1 MIKLKQNLISLEIE
15 GDIMVYISLLFLTL
29 FFAPAEAT
37 PNDGILIHTYEE
49 DVTGDGEVE
58 LLELKGKLF
67 AEDGVYY
74 QDIWVDI
81 SSHSSDKTW
90 RINYGGG
97 YDPEL
102 QFADLT
108 HNGVTDILYQSPT
121 GGSGGLYTS
130 QLNQWE
136 KDNFIELPLPVE
148 QPVKGEFINDFK
160 VSVQLLPKEPPII
173 FDVSGQKEE
182 YIRLKLYNDQ
192 GQLLEPTTL
201 MIDPV
206 AFFEVIDLED
216 KNEAGLKSYQ
226 QISGAYH
233 ADRIGT
239 VESIWVYDKDKW
251 ILLKTTLQTD
261 LPHIDDSAS

>member
-1 MIKLKQNLISLEIE
+1 MA
-15 GDIMVYISLLFLTL
+15 YISLLLLTL
-29 FFAPAEAT
+29 FFAPAEADH
-37 PNDGILIHTYEE
+37 NDAILIHTYEE
-49 DVTGDGEVE
+49 DVTGDGEAE

-67 AEDGVYY
+67 AADGVYY

-81 SSHSSDKTW
+81 SSPSSDKTW

-108 HNGVTDILYQSPT
+108 HNGVMDILYQSPT

-136 KDNFIELPLPVE
+136 KGDFIELPLPVE
-148 QPVKGEFINDFK
+148 QPVKGEFMDDFK
-160 VSVQLLPKEPPII
+160 VSVQLLPKEEPILL
-173 FDVSGQKEE
+173 DVSGQKEE
-182 YIRLKLYNDQ
+182 YIRLNLYNDQ
-192 GQLLEPTTL
+192 GKLLEPTTL

-206 AFFEVIDLED
+206 AFFEVIELEEE
-216 KNEAGLKSYQ
+216 NQPGLKSFQ

-233 ADRIGT
+233 ADQIGT
-239 VESIWVYDKDKW
+239 VESTWIYDKDEW
-251 ILLKTTLQTD
+251 ILLETTLQTE
-261 LPHIDDSAS
+261 LPRLEGSVS

>member
-15 GDIMVYISLLFLTL
+15 GDIMAYISLLFLTL

-49 DVTGDGEVE
+49 DVTGDGETE

-81 SSHSSDKTW
+81 SSPSSDKSW

-108 HNGVTDILYQSPT
+108 HNDITDILYQSPT

-136 KDNFIELPLPVE
+136 KDDFIELPLPTE
-148 QPVKGEFINDFK
+148 QPVKGEFMDDFQ
-160 VSVQLLPKEPPII
+160 VSVQLLPKKAPII
-173 FDVSGQKEE
+173 LDVSGQKEE
-182 YIRLKLYNDQ
+182 YNRLKLYNEQ
-192 GQLLEPTTL
+192 GKLLEPTAL

-206 AFFEVIDLED
+206 AFFEVIELAD
-216 KNEAGLKSYQ
+216 KNQTGLKSFQ

-233 ADRIGT
+233 ADQIGT
-239 VESIWVYDKDKW
+239 VESIWNYDKEKW
-251 ILLKTTLQTD
+251 ILLETTLQTD
-261 LPHIDDSAS
+261 RPRLEESAR